1 MGQSDGKLNALYQS
15 QNILLAYKRTVV
27 IQTNG
32 RSEHLNDMLE
42 ITVKDNE
49 IESRGTY
56 DNGGK
61 SRNKDEIETG
71 TEISQGQ

>member
-1 MGQSDGKLNALYQS
+1 MGKTDGKLNALYQS

-32 RSEHLNDMLE
+32 RSEHLKDMLE

-49 IESRGTY
+49 IESREHMTSGANHVIKT
-56 DNGGK
+56 K
-61 SRNKDEIETG
+61 
-71 TEISQGQ
+71 